1 MGVRKRKIEADYLKV
16 DGTFK
21 VLNVGFTEL
30 NESPSAQTASKRY
43 IHQSSASQT
52 VTGYEGQH
60 SFNTDQIE
68 SNEAIEYINHIGKMR
83 LTGSDAETEYII
95 AELDKPSSAG
105 ANSFYARKFN
115 VAIAVDSFDDNDGE
129 LATSGNFV
137 DQGDPIEGTFN
148 TTTLTFTE
156 GFSALTL
163 EVPYE
168 ATGAVSAI
176 SVTGVTYDSTNDKFI
191 GIPSYITSFTFK
203 DGTTTKTATLGSSWT
218 VA

>member
-1 MGVRKRKIEADYLKV
+1 MGVRKRKIEIDYLKV
-16 DGTFK
+16 NGEFT

-60 SFNTDQIE
+60 SFNTDQME

-83 LTGSDAETEYII
+83 LTGADAETEYII
-95 AELDKPSSAG
+95 VEKDRPSSEG
-105 ANSFYARKFN
+105 ANYFYARKFN

-129 LATSGNFV
+129 LATSGNFL

-148 TTTLTFTE
+148 TVTKVFTP

-163 EVPYE
+163 EVSYE
-168 ATGAVSAI
+168 ATGAISEI
-176 SVTGVTYDSTNDKFI
+176 SVSGITYDSVNDKFI